1 MHCVDKSSNIEEII
15 LPNII
20 DDGFKLFTPKKWLI
34 GINFKYKSA
43 FDIVLFGATD
53 PKTSV

>member
-1 MHCVDKSSNIEEII
+1 MHCVDKSSYIEEII

-34 GINFKYKSA
+34 GINFKYRRA

>member
-1 MHCVDKSSNIEEII
+1 MHCVDKSSYIEEII

-20 DDGFKLFTPKKWLI
+20 DDGFKLFTPQKWLI
-34 GINFKYKSA
+34 WINFKFESA